1 MRPFDELRDLVLIVK
16 LRVLEPVERPDR
28 IDKHEKHHLYQNW

>member
-1 MRPFDELRDLVLIVK
+1 MIKRPFDELRDLVLIVK

-28 IDKHEKHHLYQNW
+28 KRQI